1 MEPKCRQPQFR
12 GSVEVCLLLLSCQ
25 AWIDA
30 DAAGAANRLGES
42 AIDGPLLLEVAA
54 AHQLE
59 PLLHRFLASREGNWA
74 SSEILAGLRRL
85 VERRSLA
92 ALHQASDLRRI
103 VTALAAVGIR
113 PALLKG
119 LALAETLYGDPG
131 LRPGNDLDLL
141 VRPAEVVSAWGAL
154 EQLGYRPRGLPD
166 WFAIESPVGRQLM
179 RSKGEATFLPDA
191 GGVSVDL
198 HWRLSHQYAA
208 FPLSDELLSRHLQ
221 SGRIAGSEVRLLSPA
236 LQAVYLAYHG
246 TKHRWTKLCWLA
258 DIGML
263 VRHTDLD
270 WAEVH
275 ALARTLGVTGSL
287 GHALCLTERLLGVDR
302 PAALAGEEGLWRRAQ
317 REIAQILPQ
326 VCRPLPEAQGE
337 DGTRALVRNM
347 AWQVGHQDRWNGR
360 LRILFA
366 QFLPGASD
374 WSVVRL
380 PDLLAAGYF
389 LVRPWRWLARLG
401 SGGRLWDRGGS
412 RSLDEGRR
420 P

>member
-1 MEPKCRQPQFR
+1 LDGNSID
-12 GSVEVCLLLLSCQ
+12 GSLLLK
-25 AWIDA
+25 
-30 DAAGAANRLGES
+30 AAE
-42 AIDGPLLLEVAA
+42 

-59 PLLHRFLASREGNWA
+59 PLLHRFLSRTEGAWIEA
-74 SSEILAGLRRL
+74 DILEGLRSL
-85 VERRSLA
+85 VERRAWA
-92 ALHQASDLRRI
+92 ALHQAAELRRI
-103 VTALAAVGIR
+103 TTALAAVGIR
-113 PALLKG
+113 PALVKG

-141 VRPAEVVSAWGAL
+141 VHPAEVVGAWAAL
-154 EQLGYRPRGLPD
+154 EQIGYRPRGLPD
-166 WFAIESPVGRQLM
+166 WFAIESPGRQLM

-263 VRHTDLD
+263 VRHADLD

-275 ALARTLGVTGSL
+275 ALARALGVTGSL
-287 GHALCLTERLLGVDR
+287 GHALCLMERLLGVDR
-302 PAALAGEEGLWRRAQ
+302 PAALAGEEGMWRRPQ
-317 REIAQILPQ
+317 QEVAQILPQ
-326 VCRPLPEAQGE
+326 VCRPLPEAPGE
-337 DGTRALVRNM
+337 EGTRALVRNM
-347 AWQVGHQDRWNGR
+347 AWQAGHQDRWSGR

-380 PDLLAAGYF
+380 PDRLAAGYF

-401 SGGRLWDRGGS
+401 SGGRLWVRGGS